1 VRRPTAFW
9 DASALVPLFIEER
22 ASRDARSRLRRFQ
35 PVVWWGSVVEVHS
48 AICRLH
54 REHQI
59 TDIQKQGALARAL
72 LLSQAWREILP
83 ADEVREL
90 AIQLLDS
97 YFLKASDGLQL
108 AASLIWCKNKPAS
121 REFIC
126 GDRRLSE
133 AARSAGFSAIDLTRV
148 SS

>member
-1 VRRPTAFW
+1 VRKSTAFW
-9 DASALVPLFIEER
+9 DTSALVPLLIEEG
-22 ASRDARSRLRRFQ
+22 ASRDARSRLRRCQ
-35 PVVWWGSVVEVHS
+35 PVVWWGSIVEVHS
-48 AICRLH
+48 DICRLR
-54 REHQI
+54 RERQI
-59 TDIQKQGALARAL
+59 TDSQEQGALARAR

-83 ADEVREL
+83 ADEVRES
-90 AIQLLDS
+90 AIQLVDS

-121 REFIC
+121 RDFIC

-133 AARSAGFSAIDLTRV
+133 AARSAGFSVIDLTRA

>member
-1 VRRPTAFW
+1 MRKSTAFW
-9 DASALVPLFIEER
+9 DTSALVPLFIEEG
-22 ASRDARSRLRRFQ
+22 ASRDARSRLRRYQ
-35 PVVWWGSVVEVHS
+35 PVVWWGSIVEVYG

-59 TDIQKQGALARAL
+59 TDSQKQGALARAR

-90 AIQLLDS
+90 AIQLLDG
-97 YFLKASDGLQL
+97 YLLKASDGLQL

-121 REFIC
+121 RDFIC

-133 AARSAGFSAIDLTRV
+133 AARSSGFSVIELSGAN
-148 SS
+148 S